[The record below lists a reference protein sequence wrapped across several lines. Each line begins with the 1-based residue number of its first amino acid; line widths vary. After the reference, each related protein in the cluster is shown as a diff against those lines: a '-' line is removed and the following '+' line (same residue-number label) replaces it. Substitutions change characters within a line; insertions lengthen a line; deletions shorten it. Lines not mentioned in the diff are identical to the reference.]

1 MKWSIRAV
9 GADELNFHFST
20 LQPIVGFKHFKDG
33 VSTLKQVTGRIH
45 RDIERYIVGI
55 IAVRAPPS
63 FVITIRALM
72 DFRYLAQSRQL
83 DDNSLS

>member
-1 MKWSIRAV
+1 MKWSIHAI
-9 GADELNFHFST
+9 GADELNFCFST

-45 RDIERYIVGI
+45 RDIERYIIGI

-63 FVITIRALM
+63 FVIAIRALM
-72 DFRYLAQSRQL
+72 DFRYCHGHSNFQ
-83 DDNSLS
+83 DDFL